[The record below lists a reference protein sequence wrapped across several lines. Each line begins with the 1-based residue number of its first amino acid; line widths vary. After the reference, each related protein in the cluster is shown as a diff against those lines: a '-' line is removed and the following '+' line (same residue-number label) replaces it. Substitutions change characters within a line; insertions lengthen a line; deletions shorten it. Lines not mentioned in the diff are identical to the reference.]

1 MPYSPFGL
9 AHLAEDR
16 PHLSAGPL
24 RYWVTDTAGQA
35 IAHFFI
41 DNQRPRSSRSR
52 NQRPTEWSVDG
63 G

>member
-35 IAHFFI
+35 IAPG
-41 DNQRPRSSRSR
+41 NQTGRYSPR
-52 NQRPTEWSVDG
+52 
-63 G
+63 